1 MQKLFGQII
10 SQFKDFYQGLTP
22 IKRTSLIVASA
33 MVMVSVSIVLLMLS
47 GTNHVPLFKNVP
59 PDQLALVLEKLQKN
73 NIPFKLDD
81 GGKTVLIPSDLLH
94 STQMAVMTEIGSS
107 QVGQV
112 GLELFEKQDFGMTTY
127 AQRINYQRALQ
138 GELIRAINTLSAVK
152 QSKVILAIP
161 PKKTFLE
168 ESGQPSASVILDLY
182 PGKHLSPEQVRGI
195 TNLIASAVEEMDA
208 DKVTILDS
216 RGKLISRQSSG
227 EMGASSDLLDL
238 KRKVEQG
245 LEERVEGILSKVVG
259 SGRIVAR
266 VDASLNMKQTST
278 VEEKVDPDM
287 TAVSSS
293 ATEEELLDG
302 SRTNPTGIPGSRA
315 NLPGAGDTGEV
326 GFKQNVRKEM
336 KTTNFSVPKTVRN
349 VKEAAGNIE
358 KLSIAVLVDG
368 NLVKEQNE
376 KGEETQ
382 KYVPRTAEELAKYET
397 IVKNTIGFNAARGD
411 SVRIENIQFQ
421 IEDFTETERQLTE
434 LQNKKLLHSLFK
446 WSLLSS
452 CLILFF
458 FIVVRPFMRWITD
471 SFQETVEDM
480 LPRTIE
486 ELEELQSVD
495 HSLPGMGGALPVLED
510 SIDPNKAESEL
521 LKERIMAY
529 LEADQEKAA
538 GAFALWLSRR
548 ET

>member
-1 MQKLFGQII
+1 MQKLFGQIV
-10 SQFKDFYQGLTP
+10 SQFRDFYQGLTP
-22 IKRTSLIVASA
+22 IKRLSLIAASV
-33 MVMVSVSIVLLMLS
+33 MVLVSVSIVSLMLS
-47 GTNHVPLFKNVP
+47 GAHHVPLFKNIP
-59 PDQLALVLEKLQKN
+59 PDQLALIIEKLQKN
-73 NIPFKLDD
+73 NIPFQLED
-81 GGKTVLIPSDLLH
+81 GGSTILIPSDLLH
-94 STQMAVMTEIGSS
+94 STQMAVMTELGSS

-112 GLELFEKQDFGMTTY
+112 GLELFEKQDFGVTSY

-168 ESGQPSASVILDLY
+168 EGGTPSASVILDLHT
-182 PGKHLSPEQVRGI
+182 GKTLSPEQIRGI
-195 TNLIASAVEEMDA
+195 TNLVASAVESMEPDR
-208 DKVTILDS
+208 VTVLDS
-216 RGKLISRQSSG
+216 RGKLLSRQMG
-227 EMGASSDLLDL
+227 AEAGASSDLLDL
-238 KRKVEQG
+238 KRKVEEG
-245 LEERVEGILSKVVG
+245 LEDRVEGILSKVVG
-259 SGRIVAR
+259 TGKIVAR
-266 VDASLNMKQTST
+266 VDATLNMRQTNT

-287 TAVSSS
+287 TAIASS

-315 NLPGAGDTGEV
+315 NLPGADDTGQV

-336 KTTNFSVPKTVRN
+336 KTINFSVPKTTRN

-358 KLSIAVLVDG
+358 RISVAVLVDG
-368 NLVKEQNE
+368 NVARE
-376 KGEETQ
+376 KNDKGQIVE
-382 KYVPRTAEELAKYET
+382 KYVPRSAEELTKYET
-397 IVKNTIGFNAARGD
+397 IVKNAIGFNLSRGD
-411 SVRIENIQFQ
+411 SVKIENIQFQ
-421 IEDFTETERQLTE
+421 TEDFTESERLLSTLE
-434 LQNKKLLHSLFK
+434 RRKLLHSLFK
-446 WSLLSS
+446 WSILSMS
-452 CLILFF
+452 LALFF
-458 FIVVRPFMRWITD
+458 FIVIRPFMRWITD

-495 HSLPGMGGALPVLED
+495 HSLPGMGGALPAMED

-521 LKERIMAY
+521 LKERIMAH

-548 ET
+548 DA